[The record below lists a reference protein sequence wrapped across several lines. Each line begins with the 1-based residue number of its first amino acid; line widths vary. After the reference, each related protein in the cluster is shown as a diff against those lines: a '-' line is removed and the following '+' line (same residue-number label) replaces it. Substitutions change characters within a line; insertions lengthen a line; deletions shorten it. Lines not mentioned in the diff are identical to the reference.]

1 MNNLKIPQSQVHSC
15 SYFQAKTAE
24 GRGQVARLTCFPPLS
39 ASTFSA
45 SVSESHTVRCL
56 SLPLLSLPGFVLT
69 SESYRV
75 LHSSFWWGSELYG
88 RVTQL
93 RKKRCVK
100 KCGRLSK
107 AIEKTLRKSG

>member
-15 SYFQAKTAE
+15 SYFYAKTTE
-24 GRGQVARLTCFPPLS
+24 GRGQANVFH
-39 ASTFSA
+39 
-45 SVSESHTVRCL
+45 ESHTVRCL
-56 SLPLLSLPGFVLT
+56 SLPLLSLPGLALT
-69 SESYRV
+69 SQPYRV
-75 LHSSFWWGSELYG
+75 LHSSFWWGRELYG